1 MEKLKLNF
9 YGKVTESLC
18 DETTE
23 IDEDYYFTIHIPKY
37 MSTFISTYMY
47 TKQDLGFLP

>member
-1 MEKLKLNF
+1 MEIF
-9 YGKVTESLC
+9 TESLC

-37 MSTFISTYMY
+37 MSNFISKYMY
-47 TKQDLGFLP
+47 TRQDSIIPFYVIPK